1 MDKASFTA
9 AVAGY
14 QNMVFRTALHSLGC
28 RSDAD
33 DAVQEVFL
41 RLYQHGKGFENGEHL
56 RRWLLRVTVNYCR
69 DVLKSPWRKR
79 RVSLDEL
86 PDIPVFD
93 QPEQAALYREVM
105 ALPEKYRTVLNLFYY
120 EELTARGLI
129 AQVAGTAAEAIEELA
144 ERKQDAA
151 AAVTMEQVA
160 AAIESAVTA
169 AMEEAY

>member
-9 AVAGY
+9 AVAEY

-79 RVSLDEL
+79 RVSWEEA
-86 PDIPVFD
+86 PEIPVFD
-93 QPEQAALYREVM
+93 RPEQAALYQEVM
-105 ALPEKYRTVLNLFYY
+105 ALPEKYRTALYLFYY
-120 EELTARGLI
+120 EELSVREIGALLGVGESTVTTRLARARQRLR
-129 AQVAGTAAEAIEELA
+129 
-144 ERKQDAA
+144 ERLGEDWQDD
-151 AAVTMEQVA
+151 
-160 AAIESAVTA
+160 
-169 AMEEAY
+169 